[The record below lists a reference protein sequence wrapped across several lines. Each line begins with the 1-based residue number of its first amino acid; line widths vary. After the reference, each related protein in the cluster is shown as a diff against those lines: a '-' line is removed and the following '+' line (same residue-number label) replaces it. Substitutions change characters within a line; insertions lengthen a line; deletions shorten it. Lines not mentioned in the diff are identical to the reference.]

1 VSDQTAVLVILGV
14 AIVLF
19 VSNRLPVSTIALG
32 VAVSLWAT
40 DVLTVEQAL
49 SGFGT
54 PTIVLIAAL
63 FVVAEALDAAG
74 ITTWAGQQVMRFSG
88 DSRSRLI
95 VLLAIATALLT
106 AMITPN
112 GSVAALYPM
121 VVVLALRMGFAP
133 SQLLMPVAFFAHAG
147 ALLVLTGSPV
157 TLLVNDAVTEAT
169 GDGLGFFSVA
179 LTGVPLLILTI
190 GVTLLVGRFLL
201 PKREVGST
209 SADLGALPGEL
220 KSHYLGGGELVKART
235 VSNSYVIGKTAE
247 QVDLGEHSPVHLIKV
262 QYPDGKLIGERPIE
276 PGDELV
282 LRGSLEDISALSAE
296 IGLEIDRREDDKPVT
311 AGLISR
317 DFGVMEVVIAPRSAS
332 IGLRV
337 YPGMVIADGK
347 IVILAVQRHGVEV
360 DESYDTTLYAGDS
373 LLLQGRWE
381 HLDEY
386 AARNLVIVIDSPDAI
401 RRQAAPLGEKA
412 RTAIIV
418 TAAMIVLLTSGLTP
432 AVIACLGAAMAMI
445 LSRVVTVE
453 QAHKSMNWNTII
465 LVGAMIPLS
474 TAITQTGL
482 ADRIGNSLVD
492 ALGGGSPY
500 ILITGIFVVT
510 VLLGQMISNTATALI
525 MIPICISVA
534 AEMDVSPITLLMSL
548 NVAAAAALLT
558 PIATPANLMVMEP
571 GGYKFSDYFRFGIA
585 VLVAYALVAIV
596 LVPII
601 WPL

>member
-1 VSDQTAVLVILGV
+1 MSDQTATLIILGV

-49 SGFGT
+49 FGFGT

-63 FVVAEALDAAG
+63 FVVAEALDSAG

-147 ALLVLTGSPV
+147 ALLVMTGSPV
-157 TLLVNDAVTEAT
+157 TLLVNDAITEST
-169 GDGLGFFSVA
+169 GSSLGFFSVA

-190 GVTLLVGRFLL
+190 GITLLVGRFLL
-201 PKREVGST
+201 PTREVGVT
-209 SADLGALPGEL
+209 SSDLGALPGEL
-220 KSHYLGGGELVKART
+220 KSQYLGGSELVKARAIST
-235 VSNSYVIGKTAE
+235 SYVVGKTAE
-247 QVDLGEHSPVHLIKV
+247 QVDLGEDSPVHLIKV
-262 QYPDGKLIGERPIE
+262 QYPDGRLVGERPIE
-276 PGDELV
+276 AGDELV
-282 LRGSLEDISALSAE
+282 LRGSLDDISAISAQ
-296 IGLEIDRREDDKPVT
+296 IGLEIDRRDDEKPVT

-317 DFGVMEVVIAPRSAS
+317 DFGVMEVVIAPRSES
-332 IGLRV
+332 VGQRV

-347 IVILAVQRHGVEV
+347 IVILAVQRHGVEL
-360 DESYDTTLYAGDS
+360 ESYDTTLYAGDS

-412 RTAIIV
+412 RSAIII
-418 TAAMIVLLTSGLTP
+418 TIGMIVLLTSGLTP
-432 AVIACLGAAMAMI
+432 AVIACLGAAMAMV
-445 LSRVVTVE
+445 LFGVVSIE
-453 QAHKSMNWNTII
+453 QAHKSINWNTII

-482 ADRIGNSLVD
+482 ADRIGTSLVE

-500 ILITGIFVVT
+500 ILIAGVFVVT
-510 VLLGQMISNTATALI
+510 VILGQMISNTATALI

-534 AEMDVSPITLLMSL
+534 AEMDVSPITLLM
-548 NVAAAAALLT
+548 
-558 PIATPANLMVMEP
+558 
-571 GGYKFSDYFRFGIA
+571 
-585 VLVAYALVAIV
+585 
-596 LVPII
+596 
-601 WPL
+601 

>member
-1 VSDQTAVLVILGV
+1 MSDQTAVLVILGV

-19 VSNRLPVSTIALG
+19 VSNRLPVSSIALG

-40 DVLTVEQAL
+40 DVLSLEAAL

-74 ITTWAGQQVMRFSG
+74 ITTWAGQQVMHFSG

-121 VVVLALRMGFAP
+121 VVVLALRMGQAP

-157 TLLVNDAVTEAT
+157 TLLVNDAVTDAT
-169 GDGLGFFSVA
+169 GNSLGFFSVA
-179 LTGVPLLILTI
+179 LTGVPLLLLTI
-190 GVTLLVGRFLL
+190 GITLLLGKVLL
-201 PKREVGST
+201 PKRQVGSAT
-209 SADLGALPGEL
+209 VDLGTLPGEL
-220 KSHYLGGGELVKART
+220 KSHYLGGGELVKARA
-235 VSNSYVIGKTAE
+235 VPSSYVIGKTAE
-247 QVDLGEHSPVHLIKV
+247 QVDLGEDSPVHLIKV
-262 QYPDGKLIGERPIE
+262 QYPDGRPIGERPIE
-276 PGDELV
+276 AGDELV
-282 LRGSLEDISALSAE
+282 LRGSLDDIAAVSAE
-296 IGLEIDRREDDKPVT
+296 IDLEVDRREDEKPVT

-317 DFGVMEVVIAPRSAS
+317 DFGVMEVVIAPRSES
-332 IGLRV
+332 VGQRV
-337 YPGMVIADGK
+337 YPGMVIGDGR
-347 IVILAVQRHGVEV
+347 IVILAVQRHGVEIGAH
-360 DESYDTTLYAGDS
+360 ETTLYAGDS

-386 AARNLVIVIDSPDAI
+386 AARNLVVVIDSPDAI

-412 RTAIIV
+412 KLAIIV
-418 TAAMIVLLTSGLTP
+418 TIAMIVLLTSGLTP
-432 AVIACLGAAMAMI
+432 AVIACLGAAMAMV
-445 LSRVVTVE
+445 LLRVVTVE
-453 QAHKSMNWNTII
+453 QAHKAINWNTII

-474 TAITQTGL
+474 TAITETGL
-482 ADRIGNSLVD
+482 ADRIGNALVD

-500 ILITGIFVVT
+500 ILIAGIFVVT

-525 MIPICISVA
+525 MIPICLSVA
-534 AEMDVSPITLLMSL
+534 VEMDVSPITLLMSL

-571 GGYKFSDYFRFGIA
+571 GGYKFGDYFKFGIA